1 MRDYILLAIVL
12 LLLVA
17 AAIRYVFQIHTERT
31 EDAYVDG
38 NAVQVTSQI
47 SGTVIAILADDTD
60 HIESGSVLVRL
71 NPVDQEV
78 QFERASAALAKATRA
93 ARGQYHDADQL
104 QAEVDQRRN
113 DVEKAK
119 ADLGRR
125 TLALPEG
132 AVSREEISHAQDAY
146 RNAQAAL
153 EASRQALAQRQ
164 AVVDG
169 TTLRTNPDVLSA
181 AANVRDAYIARVRTQ
196 ILAPVSGTVTKR
208 SAQVGER
215 ISPGSSLMSVV
226 PLDALWVTANFKESQ
241 LEDLR
246 IGQPVELTA
255 DAYGGDVTYHG
266 KIVGVDAGTGSAF
279 ALLPPQNAT
288 GNWIKVTQ
296 RVPVRITLDPRE
308 IAPHPL
314 RIGLS
319 MRVIVDTHDRSG
331 SVLRRGTSTPSAYE
345 TRVFD
350 AELKNA
356 NDVVDTIIRK
366 NEGGSPRSSNA
377 PAMRQEMRDAS

>member
-1 MRDYILLAIVL
+1 
-12 LLLVA
+12 
-17 AAIRYVFQIHTERT
+17 
-31 EDAYVDG
+31 
-38 NAVQVTSQI
+38 
-47 SGTVIAILADDTD
+47 
-60 HIESGSVLVRL
+60 
-71 NPVDQEV
+71 
-78 QFERASAALAKATRA
+78 
-93 ARGQYHDADQL
+93 
-104 QAEVDQRRN
+104 
-113 DVEKAK
+113 
-119 ADLGRR
+119 
-125 TLALPEG
+125 
-132 AVSREEISHAQDAY
+132 
-146 RNAQAAL
+146 
-153 EASRQALAQRQ
+153 
-164 AVVDG
+164 
-169 TTLRTNPDVLSA
+169 
-181 AANVRDAYIARVRTQ
+181 
-196 ILAPVSGTVTKR
+196 
-208 SAQVGER
+208 
-215 ISPGSSLMSVV
+215 MSVV